1 MMVHTADAYAPVFKY
16 LMDFTLYSYGQN
28 KYQLQDSVHQ
38 RVIAATLQNRLIN
51 YFSNKF

>member
-1 MMVHTADAYAPVFKY
+1 MMVHVVDVDAPVFKY
-16 LMDFTLYSYGQN
+16 LIDFTLYSYGRN
-28 KYQLQDSVHQ
+28 KYQIQDSVQ